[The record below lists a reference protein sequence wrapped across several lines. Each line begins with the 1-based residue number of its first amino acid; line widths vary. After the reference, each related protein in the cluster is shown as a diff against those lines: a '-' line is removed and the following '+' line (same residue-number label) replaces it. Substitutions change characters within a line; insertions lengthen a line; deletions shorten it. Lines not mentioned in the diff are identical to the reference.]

1 MAGIGEIVA
10 LAKGLGG
17 SGGGGSSG
25 GVLVVDMTYDEQSG
39 NFVGNKT
46 GEECYSAFTSGPV
59 VLRFEEWC
67 SSVVVAS
74 NIANAYSFNF
84 YDPNSGTYYEATA
97 ESANVN
103 IEANM
108 GD

>member
-1 MAGIGEIVA
+1 MAGIGETIA
-10 LAKGLGG
+10 LVKALGG
-17 SGGGGSSG
+17 SGGGSSG

-46 GEECYSAFTSGPV
+46 GGECYSAFTSGPV

-67 SSVVVAS
+67 GSVVSAS

-84 YDPNSGTYYEATA
+84 YEPNSGTYYEATA
-97 ESANVN
+97 ESANAN
-103 IEANM
+103 IVANM